1 MTPIKSINQ
10 WSCALACIEATLAK
24 YNNPITQSDIIKSYN
39 PFFLAWRKNQ
49 EGLLTR
55 TEMPY
60 LLVLLGYHFS
70 LILFT
75 SDKDEFLATFTKY
88 HGLNRYWASFLI
100 VHQPTS
106 HCYAIVSLHGQ
117 GIAAMN
123 PDQTTPTIDQ
133 MMFVDIHQTR
143 SPEYVLLCS

>member
-1 MTPIKSINQ
+1 
-10 WSCALACIEATLAK
+10 LACIEATLAK

-55 TEMPY
+55 AEIPY
-60 LLVLLGYHFS
+60 LLELLGYHFR

-100 VHQPTS
+100 AHQPTD
-106 HCYAIVSLHGQ
+106 HCYAIESLNGQ
-117 GIAAMN
+117 GIVAMN
-123 PDQTTPTIDQ
+123 PDPTTPTIAP
-133 MMFVDIHQTR
+133 MVFADIYLNR